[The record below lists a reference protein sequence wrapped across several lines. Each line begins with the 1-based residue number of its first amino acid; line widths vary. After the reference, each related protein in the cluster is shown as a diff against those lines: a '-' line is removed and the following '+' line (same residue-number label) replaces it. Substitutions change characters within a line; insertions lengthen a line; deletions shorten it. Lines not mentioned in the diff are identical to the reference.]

1 MKVSLIDGRNTSITL
16 FYICTTFD
24 DPKNKHV
31 LFIKL
36 ETFNY
41 PFSTYE
47 ELVEVVK
54 KLKKQI
60 CKKVQ
65 KKCKKFFS
73 ISKRIKGI
81 K

>member
-60 CKKVQ
+60 CKKV
-65 KKCKKFFS
+65 KKK
-73 ISKRIKGI
+73 
-81 K
+81 